1 MAKRDLIRKEMSALY
16 DEGAGLATAFQQ
28 KAEKQFQYDYQS
40 WYTKALSVV
49 TTLAPN
55 RLAEF
60 RSYYEI
66 DPKRKNIQYGT
77 YVIQDFIK
85 GVIPNKFR
93 YDNFDA
99 RGETLKCSLTNS
111 QYSKPSLIVLTLF

>member
-77 YVIQDFIK
+77 YVI
-85 GVIPNKFR
+85 
-93 YDNFDA
+93 
-99 RGETLKCSLTNS
+99 
-111 QYSKPSLIVLTLF
+111 